1 MPTATQIP
9 FENSQVPDDVWANV
23 ARLIALGSAPAANAP
38 PAALDAALARLRRDA
53 EKSRREGDVFMA
65 NIGMQAAEL
74 LAQGD
79 LHGPSLS
86 PAQLAACDDRT
97 DSTNLGHCGS
107 VDPGTLAD
115 YNARVGAAWEGR
127 EVRASHRKGCTDC
140 GYTGWSKGESY
151 FLNEVETMESVYGG
165 EKLCETCMAIRATR

>member
-1 MPTATQIP
+1 MPTATQVP

-74 LAQGD
+74 LAQTGD
-79 LHGPSLS
+79 
-86 PAQLAACDDRT
+86 
-97 DSTNLGHCGS
+97 
-107 VDPGTLAD
+107 
-115 YNARVGAAWEGR
+115 RVAG
-127 EVRASHRKGCTDC
+127 
-140 GYTGWSKGESY
+140 
-151 FLNEVETMESVYGG
+151 
-165 EKLCETCMAIRATR
+165 